1 LKLAPFTLHRPESV
15 GQASRLLA
23 DLGDEGAAYCGGT
36 ELLLA
41 MKLGLASYDHLVDLK
56 RVDALRG
63 IGPIAAPAPA
73 PAPALASAAGPAPGI
88 GVRIGAASTY
98 REIETSASLRA
109 SYPELCAMV
118 SQVANVR
125 VRSVGTLGG
134 NLCFADPHSDPAS
147 FLMAAGA
154 VMICQHGDTTRRI
167 PAAAFPTGPYQT
179 ALAPGELL
187 TAVELP
193 PRPDRTAL
201 SHLRFKLTERP
212 AVTVTA
218 MLTLGGS
225 AVTQASLIVGS
236 VGSVPFAADTGAL
249 AGAAAGD
256 FGAHAAECAEQAASG
271 CTPLPD
277 GEASADYLRH
287 LVFIHARQAL
297 GEAFTRASQP
307 R

>member
-1 LKLAPFTLHRPESV
+1 MKLPPFTLHRPRSV

-41 MKLGLASYDHLVDLK
+41 MKLGLASYEHLVDLK
-56 RVDALRG
+56 RVGALRG
-63 IGPIAAPAPA
+63 ITQADDH
-73 PAPALASAAGPAPGI
+73 
-88 GVRIGAASTY
+88 VRIGAASTH
-98 REIETSASLRA
+98 REIETSAVLRA
-109 SYPELCAMV
+109 AYPELCTMI

-147 FLMAAGA
+147 FLLAAGA
-154 VMICQHGDTTRRI
+154 AMVCQHGEAIRRI
-167 PAAAFPTGPYQT
+167 PAAAFLTGLYQT

-201 SHLRFKLTERP
+201 SHLRFTLTERP

-218 MLTLGGS
+218 MLTLAAGGGATAAVS
-225 AVTQASLIVGS
+225 AARLIVGS
-236 VGSVPFAADTGAL
+236 VGSVPFAADTAVLTGAGT
-249 AGAAAGD
+249 AD
-256 FGAHAAECAEQAASG
+256 FDARAAECAEQAASG
-271 CTPLPD
+271 CAPLPD
-277 GEASADYLRH
+277 GEASAGYLRH
-287 LVFIHARQAL
+287 LVFVHARQAL
-297 GEAFTRASQP
+297 REAFTRAS
-307 R
+307 

>member
-1 LKLAPFTLHRPESV
+1 MKLPPFTLHRPESV

-41 MKLGLASYDHLVDLK
+41 MKLGLASYEHLVDLK
-56 RVDALRG
+56 RVGALRG
-63 IGPIAAPAPA
+63 ITQTDGY
-73 PAPALASAAGPAPGI
+73 
-88 GVRIGAASTY
+88 VRIGAASTH
-98 REIETSASLRA
+98 REIETSAALRA
-109 SYPELCAMV
+109 AYPELCTMI

-125 VRSVGTLGG
+125 VRSAGTLGG

-154 VMICQHGDTTRRI
+154 VMTCQRGDTTRRI
-167 PAAAFPTGPYQT
+167 PAAGFLTGPYQT

-193 PRPDRTAL
+193 PRPDRGAL

-218 MLTLGGS
+218 LLTLAAAGS
-225 AVTQASLIVGS
+225 ASPAVATARLVVGS
-236 VGSVPFAADTGAL
+236 VGSVPFAAGTAIL

-256 FGAHAAECAEQAASG
+256 FEARAAACAEQAAAG
-271 CTPLPD
+271 CAVLPD

-287 LVFIHARQAL
+287 LVFVHARQAL
-297 GEAFTRASQP
+297 REAFTRAS
-307 R
+307 